1 MLKTKKDVDQH
12 VEALL
17 EKLSSKDVSMVLR
30 EDYYAK
36 WRVFHKVFVISVH
49 FPRLFYREAVLWRG
63 G

>member
-36 WRVFHKVFVISVH
+36 
-49 FPRLFYREAVLWRG
+49 
-63 G
+63 